1 MRYKNPVYQCI
12 VNKALE
18 EVYVTFTSREVSR
31 KRRGEWQGRGVIARV
46 WL

>member
-18 EVYVTFTSREVSR
+18 ELYVTFTSREMSR
-31 KRRGEWQGRGVIARV
+31 KRRGSGKGGG
-46 WL
+46 